1 MNIDGDSI
9 RSSFA
14 QFFEERGHQYMP
26 SASLIPAGDPTLLFT
41 SAGMVPFKPF
51 FMGEQTPPRRR
62 LTSCQKSFR
71 TTDIDEVGDHKHLTF
86 FEMLG
91 NFSIGDYF
99 KKDAVAFAWDLCTGL
114 FGLEP
119 ERMYVTVHLD
129 DDEAYDLWLNDIGVP
144 PERIYRYGNS
154 DNWWGPAGLEG
165 PTGPCS
171 ELHYDGG
178 AEKGRGQH
186 RVTDEMMTPDEL
198 TAMLRIEAEGGP
210 AADPGG
216 CHPNCDCERFVELW
230 NLVFMQFYQD
240 LDGVRTPLPAPSVD
254 TGMGLERA
262 AAVLQGKPNV
272 YETDLFRPI
281 IDAVCNLTGH
291 AYGSDPDTDYAI
303 RVVAEHARAASFL
316 ISDGV
321 VPSNSDRG
329 YVLRRIIRRAIRYGR
344 QLGLDRPF
352 MTEVA
357 SSVLDRFDAAYPA
370 LDENGEFIERVVRL
384 EEERFARTFQRGSDI
399 LEGMLSI
406 RSIIQPEFAA
416 EFITDEF
423 GSSPDLSEL
432 SDVDEI
438 VSSEQGLRV
447 GSEIYRIELIER
459 TKTLMSVGGL
469 EDYEA
474 APQAYF
480 ELGNVISGKE
490 AFILYDTYGFP
501 PELVDEISRREYG
514 LTVDMEGFNSEME
527 AKRERDRAGHQVTGG
542 MGMVNNY
549 DQFVGRVEVT
559 GSPDDISGAESAT
572 DAQSTHHDAD
582 AEGVHWSFEVSQPE
596 VTVTRAPTNFV
607 GYYQTAMES
616 HIVGILR
623 DGEAVGHATR
633 GQQVEIVLAETCF
646 YAEGG
651 GQVGDQGTIT
661 GPNGCVSIEDTQ
673 SPVAGLIVHRGL
685 VADGDIALGETVTA
699 QVETERR
706 LDASR
711 NHSGTHLLH
720 AALRSVLGPHVRQ
733 AGSLCA
739 PGRLRF
745 DFNHVG
751 AMTQNEQRDVQSLA
765 NRKIRENLSV
775 TARETTYTDAV
786 RDGALAFFGDR
797 YGDVVRVV
805 RMGSHDDHDEPFSF
819 EVCGGT
825 HVHATGEVGTLVVLG
840 ESSIGGGMRRI
851 EAMTGRAA
859 EELFVQQSATLEAIS
874 RKLQAPVAELEARL
888 DAYMAD
894 TDVLRRRL
902 ADAERAGLRSEAES
916 LIGRTRDI
924 DGVKLVAGVTSA
936 HNVEAMREMGDFLK
950 QKLES
955 VAIALGAVIDGSPMI
970 VTMVTP
976 DLVGRGL
983 HAGNIARDAAKLMG
997 GGGGGRPETAQAGG
1011 RQPERLGAALDSV
1024 ANLVRAGLGN

>member
-1 MNIDGDSI
+1 MNTDGDSI
-9 RSSFA
+9 RRSFA
-14 QFFEERGHQYMP
+14 EFFEERGHQYMP

-99 KKDAVAFAWDLCTGL
+99 KNDAVAFAWDLCTGL

-240 LDGVRTPLPAPSVD
+240 LEGTRTPLPAPSVD

-281 IDAVCNLTGH
+281 IDSVCSLTGRE
-291 AYGSDPDTDYAI
+291 YGEDSDTDYAI
-303 RVVAEHARAASFL
+303 RVVAEHARAAAFL

-357 SSVLDRFDAAYPA
+357 YAVIARFANAYPA
-370 LDENGEFIERVVRL
+370 LSENEGFIRRVVGL
-384 EEERFARTFQRGSDI
+384 EETQFLENIRQGMPLLEDI
-399 LEGMLSI
+399 L
-406 RSIIQPEFAA
+406 A
-416 EFITDEF
+416 
-423 GSSPDLSEL
+423 SSK
-432 SDVDEI
+432 SDGVI
-438 VSSEQGLRV
+438 AGAVV
-447 GSEIYRIELIER
+447 
-459 TKTLMSVGGL
+459 
-469 EDYEA
+469 
-474 APQAYF
+474 F
-480 ELGNVISGKE
+480 E
-490 AFILYDTYGFP
+490 LYDTYGFP
-501 PELVDEISRREYG
+501 PELVEEIGRREYG
-514 LTVDMEGFNSEME
+514 LAVDMDGFNAEME
-527 AKRERDRAGHQVTGG
+527 AKRERDRAGHQI
-542 MGMVNNY
+542 
-549 DQFVGRVEVT
+549 T
-559 GSPDDISGAESAT
+559 GSMEIVTAYENLGAGRT
-572 DAQSTHHDAD
+572 
-582 AEGVHWSFEVSQPE
+582 SFDGYQR
-596 VTVTRAPTNFV
+596 TQIDTR
-607 GYYQTAMES
+607 
-616 HIVGILR
+616 ILGILR
-623 DGEAVGHATR
+623 EGEAVGHATR

-651 GQVGDQGTIT
+651 GQVGDQGAIT
-661 GPNGCVSIEDTQ
+661 GPNGCVRIEDTQ
-673 SPVAGLIVHRGL
+673 SPVAGLIVHRGV
-685 VADGDIALGETVTA
+685 VAEGDVALGESVTA
-699 QVETERR
+699 QVETDRR

-751 AMTQNEQRDVQSLA
+751 AMTQDEQLDVQSLT

-805 RMGSHDDHDEPFSF
+805 RMGDHDNHDEPFSF

-902 ADAERAGLRSEAES
+902 ADAERASLRSEAES
-916 LIGRTRDI
+916 LIGRTRDV

-950 QKLES
+950 QKLDN
-955 VAIALGAVIDGSPMI
+955 VVIALGAIIDGSPMI
-970 VTMVTP
+970 VTMITP
-976 DLVGRGL
+976 DLVSRGL

-1024 ANLVRAGLGN
+1024 ANLVRAGLDN

>member
-1 MNIDGDSI
+1 MEGDSI
-9 RSSFA
+9 RNSYI
-14 QFFEERGHQYMP
+14 QFFEERGHLHMP

-99 KKDAVAFAWDLCTGL
+99 KKDAVAFAWELCTDL

-119 ERMYVTVHLD
+119 DRLYVTIHLD
-129 DDEAYDLWLNDIGVP
+129 DDEAYELWRNDIGVP
-144 PERIYRYGNS
+144 PDRIYRYGNK

-178 AEKGRGQH
+178 AEKGVGQH
-186 RVTDEMMTPDEL
+186 SQTDEMTPPDEL
-198 TAMLRIEAEGGP
+198 TALLRSE
-210 AADPGG
+210 AADGPEAQPGG

-240 LDGVRTPLPAPSVD
+240 PAGSRTPLPAPSVD
-254 TGMGLERA
+254 TGLGLERA
-262 AAVLQGKPNV
+262 AAILQGKPNV

-281 IDAVCNLTGH
+281 VDAVCHLAGVQ
-291 AYGSDPDTDYAI
+291 YGAETETDFAI

-321 VPSNSDRG
+321 VPSNSERG

-352 MTEVA
+352 MTQVSQA
-357 SSVLDRFDAAYPA
+357 VLERFAAAYPSLA
-370 LDENGEFIERVVRL
+370 ENHDFIQRVIGL
-384 EEERFARTFQRGSDI
+384 EETQFLDNIRHGMPLLEDI
-399 LEGMLSI
+399 LHFLNN
-406 RSIIQPEFAA
+406 PTAA
-416 EFITDEF
+416 V
-423 GSSPDLSEL
+423 P
-432 SDVDEI
+432 
-438 VSSEQGLRV
+438 
-447 GSEIYRIELIER
+447 
-459 TKTLMSVGGL
+459 TLLETAAISAETLAPARAANAIPGG
-469 EDYEA
+469 
-474 APQAYF
+474 
-480 ELGNVISGKE
+480 I
-490 AFILYDTYGFP
+490 AFVLYDTYGFP
-501 PELVDEISRREYG
+501 PELVDEIGRREYG
-514 LTVDMEGFNSEME
+514 LSVDMDGFNAEMD
-527 AKRERDRAGHQVTGG
+527 AKRVRDRAGRQVTGG
-542 MGMVNNY
+542 MEIVTAYENLGAGSTPFTGY
-549 DQFVGRVEVT
+549 DR
-559 GSPDDISGAESAT
+559 
-572 DAQSTHHDAD
+572 
-582 AEGVHWSFEVSQPE
+582 
-596 VTVTRAPTNFV
+596 
-607 GYYQTAMES
+607 TAVDS
-616 HIVGILR
+616 RIVGILH

-633 GQQVEIVLAETCF
+633 GQHVEIVLAETCF

-651 GQVGDQGTIT
+651 GQVGDRGVIT
-661 GPNGCVSIEDTQ
+661 GPNGHLRVEDTQ
-673 SPVAGLIVHRGL
+673 SPVAGLIVHRGT
-685 VADGDIALGETVTA
+685 VADGDIALGDAVAAE
-699 QVETERR
+699 VEVERR
-706 LDASR
+706 LDSSR

-751 AMTQNEQRDVQSLA
+751 PLTPDEQLAVQSLA
-765 NRKIRENLSV
+765 NQKIRSNLGV
-775 TARETTYTDAV
+775 TAQETTYTDAV

-805 RMGSHDDHDEPFSF
+805 RMAGHDDLDPFSF

-859 EELFVQQSATLEAIS
+859 EELFVEQAATLQAIS
-874 RKLQAPVAELEARL
+874 QKLQAPVHELEARL
-888 DAYMAD
+888 EAYMAD
-894 TDVLRRRL
+894 TDVLRHRL
-902 ADAERAGLRSEAES
+902 AEAERVGLRSEAET
-916 LIGRTRDI
+916 LLERVQDV
-924 DGVKLVAGVTSA
+924 DGVKLVANTTSA
-936 HNVEAMREMGDFLK
+936 HNVEAIREMGDFLK
-950 QKLES
+950 QKLGS
-955 VAIALGAVIDGSPMI
+955 AVIALGAVVNDAPVIITMI
-970 VTMVTP
+970 TP
-976 DLVGRGL
+976 DLVERGL
-983 HAGNIARDAAKLMG
+983 HAGNIARDAAKVMG
-997 GGGGGRPETAQAGG
+997 GGGGGRPDMAQAGG
-1011 RQPERLGAALDSV
+1011 KQADRLGAALDGV
-1024 ANLVRAGLGN
+1024 ARLVREGLNR

>member
-1 MNIDGDSI
+1 MNTDGDSI
-9 RSSFA
+9 RRSFA

-99 KKDAVAFAWDLCTGL
+99 KKDAVAFAWELCTGL

-129 DDEAYDLWLNDIGVP
+129 DDDAYELWRNDIGVP
-144 PERIYRYGNS
+144 PERIYRYGDS

-186 RVTDEMMTPDEL
+186 PATDDMTTPDEL
-198 TAMLRIEAEGGP
+198 TAMVRVEAAGGP
-210 AADPGG
+210 SAAPGG

-230 NLVFMQFYQD
+230 NLVFMQYYQD
-240 LDGVRTPLPAPSVD
+240 LEGVRTPLPAPSVD

-262 AAVLQGKPNV
+262 AAVLQGKANV

-281 IDAVCNLTGH
+281 IDAVCNLTGRE
-291 AYGSDPDTDYAI
+291 YGSDQDTDYGI

-352 MTEVA
+352 MTEITDAVIA
-357 SSVLDRFDAAYPA
+357 RFAAAYPA
-370 LDENGEFIERVVRL
+370 LSENEGFIEWVIRL
-384 EEERFARTFQRGSDI
+384 EEERFSRSFQRGLDI
-399 LEGMLSI
+399 LSGMVIERYST
-406 RSIIQPEFAA
+406 QVAA
-416 EFITDEF
+416 FIDSANEK
-423 GSSPDLSEL
+423 DLSLLPTQITGTE
-432 SDVDEI
+432 DIETKYG
-438 VSSEQGLRV
+438 SEQG
-447 GSEIYRIELIER
+447 
-459 TKTLMSVGGL
+459 
-469 EDYEA
+469 
-474 APQAYF
+474 
-480 ELGNVISGKE
+480 GNVGAAIYELALAALTEETGSYLQAEEFLRHQISGKE
-490 AFILYDTYGFP
+490 SFVLYDTYGFP
-501 PELVDEISRREYG
+501 PELVDEIGRREHG
-514 LTVDMEGFNSEME
+514 LAVDMDGFNAEME
-527 AKRERDRAGHQVTGG
+527 AKRERDRAGRQVTGSMEIVTAYENLG
-542 MGMVNNY
+542 A
-549 DQFVGRVEVT
+549 GRT
-559 GSPDDISGAESAT
+559 
-572 DAQSTHHDAD
+572 
-582 AEGVHWSFEVSQPE
+582 SFDGYQH
-596 VTVTRAPTNFV
+596 TTIDTRV
-607 GYYQTAMES
+607 L
-616 HIVGILR
+616 GILR
-623 DGEAVGHATR
+623 EGEAVGHATR

-651 GQVGDQGTIT
+651 GQVGDQGLII
-661 GPNGCVSIEDTQ
+661 GPNGRVRIEDTQ
-673 SPVAGLIVHRGL
+673 SPVAGLIVHQGL
-685 VADGDIALGETVTA
+685 VAEGDIALGEAVTA

-751 AMTQNEQRDVQSLA
+751 AMTSDEQLSVQGLA
-765 NRKIRENLSV
+765 NRKIRENLTV
-775 TARETTYTDAV
+775 TARETTYTEAV

-805 RMGSHDDHDEPFSF
+805 RMGSHVDHDEPFSF

-859 EELFVQQSATLEAIS
+859 EDLFVQQTATLEAIS
-874 RKLQAPVAELEARL
+874 RRLQAPVSELEARL
-888 DAYMAD
+888 EAYMAD

-902 ADAERAGLRSEAES
+902 ADAERVGLRSEAES
-916 LIGRTRDI
+916 LLERTLDV

-936 HNVEAMREMGDFLK
+936 HNVEAMREMGDYLK
-950 QKLES
+950 QKLEN
-955 VAIALGAVIDGSPMI
+955 VVIALGAVIDGSPMI
-970 VTMVTP
+970 VTMITP
-976 DLVGRGL
+976 DLVSRGL

-1024 ANLVRAGLGN
+1024 AGLVRAGLGN

>member
-1 MNIDGDSI
+1 MDTAGDSI
-9 RSSFA
+9 RSSFIR
-14 QFFEERGHQYMP
+14 FFEEREHLHMP
-26 SASLIPAGDPTLLFT
+26 SASLIPAGDPTLMFT

-51 FMGEQTPPRRR
+51 FMGEQTPPRPR

-99 KKDAVAFAWDLCTGL
+99 KQDAVAFAWELCTGL

-129 DDEAYDLWLNDIGVP
+129 DNDAYDLWHDQIGIP

-178 AEKGRGQH
+178 AEKGVGQH
-186 RVTDEMMTPDEL
+186 PVTDAIIPPDEL
-198 TAMLRIEAEGGP
+198 TAMLRREADEGIP
-210 AADPGG
+210 AEPGG
-216 CHPNCDCERFVELW
+216 CHPNCDACERFVELW

-240 LDGVRTPLPAPSVD
+240 TDGTRTPLPAPSVD

-281 IDAVCNLTGH
+281 IDAVCQLAGVEYGQNAETG
-291 AYGSDPDTDYAI
+291 ADIDYAI
-303 RVVAEHARAASFL
+303 RVVAEHARAASVL

-321 VPSNSDRG
+321 VPSNSERG

-352 MTEVA
+352 MTDVA
-357 SSVLDRFDAAYPA
+357 VAVIDRFAAAYPA
-370 LDENGEFIERVVRL
+370 LSENREFIQRVVGLEETQFLDNIRQGMPLLEERL
-384 EEERFARTFQRGSDI
+384 EASR
-399 LEGMLSI
+399 
-406 RSIIQPEFAA
+406 AA
-416 EFITDEF
+416 GVIAGT
-423 GSSPDLSEL
+423 
-432 SDVDEI
+432 V
-438 VSSEQGLRV
+438 
-447 GSEIYRIELIER
+447 
-459 TKTLMSVGGL
+459 
-469 EDYEA
+469 A
-474 APQAYF
+474 F
-480 ELGNVISGKE
+480 E
-490 AFILYDTYGFP
+490 LYDTYGFP
-501 PELVDEISRREYG
+501 PELVDEIGRREYG
-514 LTVDMEGFNSEME
+514 LAVDMDGFNTEME

-542 MGMVNNY
+542 M
-549 DQFVGRVEVT
+549 EIVT
-559 GSPDDISGAESAT
+559 AYENLGTGQTTFD
-572 DAQSTHHDAD
+572 
-582 AEGVHWSFEVSQPE
+582 
-596 VTVTRAPTNFV
+596 
-607 GYYQTAMES
+607 GYQQTAIES
-616 HIVGILR
+616 RILGILR
-623 DGEAVGHATR
+623 DGEAVGHATA

-651 GQVGDQGTIT
+651 GQVGDRGVIA
-661 GPNGCVSIEDTQ
+661 GPNGRVQVEDTQ
-673 SPVAGLIVHRGL
+673 SPVAGLIVHRGT
-685 VADGDIALGETVTA
+685 VSDGDVTLGDTITA
-699 QVETERR
+699 QVEADRR

-720 AALRSVLGPHVRQ
+720 AALRSILGPHVRQ
-733 AGSLCA
+733 AGSLCDT
-739 PGRLRF
+739 GRLRF

-751 AMTQNEQRDVQSLA
+751 AMPPDEQLAVQSLA
-765 NRKIRENLSV
+765 NQKIRANLAV

-805 RMGSHDDHDEPFSF
+805 RMAGPNADSDADGHDSAFSF

-825 HVHATGEVGTLVVLG
+825 HVQATGEVGTLVVLG

-851 EAMTGRAA
+851 EAITGRAA
-859 EELFVQQSATLEAIS
+859 EELFVQQSATLQALS
-874 RKLQAPVAELEARL
+874 QKLQAPVHELETRL

-894 TDVLRRRL
+894 TADLRRRL
-902 ADAERAGLRSEAES
+902 AETERAGLRSEAES
-916 LIGRTRDI
+916 LLGRVRDV
-924 DGVKLVAGVTSA
+924 DGVKLVASVTSA
-936 HNVEAMREMGDFLK
+936 HNVEAMREMGDYLK
-950 QKLES
+950 QKLDS
-955 VAIALGAVIDGSPMI
+955 VAVALGAVIDGSPII
-970 VTMVTP
+970 VTMLTP
-976 DLVGRGL
+976 DLVNRGL

-1011 RQPERLGAALDSV
+1011 RQPDRLGAALDSV
-1024 ANLVRAGLGN
+1024 ANLVRDGLNG

>member
-1 MNIDGDSI
+1 MNMDGDSI
-9 RSSFA
+9 RRSFA

-186 RVTDEMMTPDEL
+186 LVTDDMMTPDEL
-198 TAMLRIEAEGGP
+198 TAMLRVEAEGGP
-210 AADPGG
+210 DAEPVG

-240 LDGVRTPLPAPSVD
+240 LEGIRTPLPAPSVD

-291 AYGSDPDTDYAI
+291 EYGSDTDTDYAI

-316 ISDGV
+316 IGDGV
-321 VPSNSDRG
+321 VPSNGDRG

-352 MTEVA
+352 MTEVTDA
-357 SSVLDRFDAAYPA
+357 VIARFAKAYPA
-370 LDENGEFIERVVRL
+370 LGENEGFIRRVVGL
-384 EEERFARTFQRGSDI
+384 EETQF
-399 LEGMLSI
+399 LENIRQGMPLL
-406 RSIIQPEFAA
+406 E
-416 EFITDEF
+416 EV
-423 GSSPDLSEL
+423 L
-432 SDVDEI
+432 
-438 VSSEQGLRV
+438 VSSKSNGVIAGEV
-447 GSEIYRIELIER
+447 
-459 TKTLMSVGGL
+459 V
-469 EDYEA
+469 
-474 APQAYF
+474 F
-480 ELGNVISGKE
+480 E
-490 AFILYDTYGFP
+490 LYDTYGFP
-501 PELVDEISRREYG
+501 PELVDEIGRREYG
-514 LTVDMEGFNSEME
+514 LAVDMDGFNSEME
-527 AKRERDRAGHQVTGG
+527 AKRERDRAGHQVTGSMEIVTAYENLG
-542 MGMVNNY
+542 A
-549 DQFVGRVEVT
+549 GRT
-559 GSPDDISGAESAT
+559 PFDGYQRTTID
-572 DAQSTHHDAD
+572 
-582 AEGVHWSFEVSQPE
+582 
-596 VTVTRAPTNFV
+596 TRV
-607 GYYQTAMES
+607 L
-616 HIVGILR
+616 GILR
-623 DGEAVGHATR
+623 EGEAVGHATR

-651 GQVGDQGTIT
+651 GQVGDQGTIA
-661 GPNGCVSIEDTQ
+661 GPNGWVRIEDTQ
-673 SPVAGLIVHRGL
+673 SPVAGLIIHRGL
-685 VADGDIALGETVTA
+685 VSEGDIALGEAVIA
-699 QVETERR
+699 HVETERR

-751 AMTQNEQRDVQSLA
+751 AMTQDEQLDVQGLA

-805 RMGSHDDHDEPFSF
+805 RMGDHDDHDEPFSF

-902 ADAERAGLRSEAES
+902 ADAERTSLRSEAES
-916 LIGRTRDI
+916 LLGRTHDI

-936 HNVEAMREMGDFLK
+936 HNVEAMREMGDYLK
-950 QKLES
+950 QKLDS
-955 VAIALGAVIDGSPMI
+955 VVVALGAVIDGSPII
-970 VTMVTP
+970 VTMITP
-976 DLVGRGL
+976 DLVSRGL

-1024 ANLVRAGLGN
+1024 GNLVRAGLGN

>member
-1 MNIDGDSI
+1 MDTAGDSI
-9 RSSFA
+9 RSSFIR
-14 QFFEERGHQYMP
+14 FFEEREHLHMP

-99 KKDAVAFAWDLCTGL
+99 KQDAVAFAWDLCTGL

-129 DDEAYDLWLNDIGVP
+129 DDEAYDIWHDEIGIP

-178 AEKGRGQH
+178 AEKGIGQH
-186 RVTDEMMTPDEL
+186 RETDEMMTPDEL
-198 TAMLRIEAEGGP
+198 TVLLRREANEGIP
-210 AADPGG
+210 ADPGG

-281 IDAVCNLTGH
+281 IDAVCRLTGRE
-291 AYGSDPDTDYAI
+291 YGSDSDGGADTDYAI
-303 RVVAEHARAASFL
+303 RVVAEHARAASVL

-321 VPSNSDRG
+321 VPSNSERG

-344 QLGLDRPF
+344 QLGLDHAF
-352 MTEVA
+352 MTDVA
-357 SSVLDRFDAAYPA
+357 GAVIDRFAVAYPA
-370 LDENGEFIERVVRL
+370 LDENRDFIRRVVGI
-384 EEERFARTFQRGSDI
+384 EEERFAETFERGNNI
-399 LEGMLSI
+399 LRNILTTT
-406 RSIIQPEFAA
+406 PA
-416 EFITDEF
+416 E
-423 GSSPDLSEL
+423 EL
-432 SDVDEI
+432 
-438 VSSEQGLRV
+438 Q
-447 GSEIYRIELIER
+447 Y
-459 TKTLMSVGGL
+459 
-469 EDYEA
+469 
-474 APQAYF
+474 
-480 ELGNVISGKE
+480 ISGND
-490 AFILYDTYGFP
+490 AFVLYDTYGFP
-501 PELVDEISRREYG
+501 PELVDEIGRREYG
-514 LTVDMEGFNSEME
+514 LSVDMDGFNAEME
-527 AKRERDRAGHQVTGG
+527 AKRERDRAGHQVTGS
-542 MGMVNNY
+542 M
-549 DQFVGRVEVT
+549 EIVT
-559 GSPDDISGAESAT
+559 AYENLSAGHT
-572 DAQSTHHDAD
+572 AFD
-582 AEGVHWSFEVSQPE
+582 
-596 VTVTRAPTNFV
+596 
-607 GYYQTAMES
+607 GYYQTSIES
-616 HIVGILR
+616 RILGILR
-623 DGEAVGHATR
+623 DGEAVGQATR

-651 GQVGDQGTIT
+651 GQVGDAGIII
-661 GPNGCVSIEDTQ
+661 GPNGRVRIEDTQ
-673 SPVAGLIVHRGL
+673 SPVAGLIVHRGK
-685 VADGDIALGETVTA
+685 VVEGDIALGDAVTG
-699 QVETERR
+699 QVEAERR

-720 AALRSVLGPHVRQ
+720 AALRSILGPHVRQ
-733 AGSLCA
+733 AGSLCDT
-739 PGRLRF
+739 GRLRF

-751 AMTQNEQRDVQSLA
+751 AMTPDEQLSVQSLA
-765 NRKIRENLSV
+765 NSKIRENLAV
-775 TARETTYTDAV
+775 TAHETTYADAV
-786 RDGALAFFGDR
+786 REGALAFFGDR

-805 RMGSHDDHDEPFSF
+805 RMAGSNSDSNPGGHDHAEPFSF

-825 HVHATGEVGTLVVLG
+825 HVHATGQVGTLVVLG

-851 EAMTGRAA
+851 EAITGRAA
-859 EELFVQQSATLEAIS
+859 EELVVQQSATLQAIS
-874 RKLQAPVAELEARL
+874 QKLQAPVHELEARL

-894 TDVLRRRL
+894 TDALRRRL
-902 ADAERAGLRSEAES
+902 AETERVGLRAEAES
-916 LIGRTRDI
+916 LLGRVRDV
-924 DGVKLVAGVTSA
+924 DGVKLVASVTSA
-936 HNVEAMREMGDFLK
+936 NNVESMREMGDYLK
-950 QKLES
+950 QKLDS
-955 VAIALGAVIDGSPMI
+955 AVVALGAVIDGSPMI

-976 DLVGRGL
+976 DLVSRGL

-1011 RQPERLGAALDSV
+1011 RQPDRLGAALDAVSG
-1024 ANLVRAGLGN
+1024 LVRDGLN